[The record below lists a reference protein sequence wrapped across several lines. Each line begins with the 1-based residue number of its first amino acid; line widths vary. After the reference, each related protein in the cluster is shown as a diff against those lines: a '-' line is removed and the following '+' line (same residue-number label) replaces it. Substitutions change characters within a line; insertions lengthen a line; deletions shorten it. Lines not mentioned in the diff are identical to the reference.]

1 MKILAFSLLTMMLMA
16 SANAQETKID
26 LASFKEVKGY
36 DQLNITLEKSSK
48 NQAVVSGDHQSEVK
62 IVNDKGLLKIRMEL
76 DNILKGKNTSVTLY
90 HTEDLVLVDA
100 NEGANMD
107 SKEALMAS
115 TLALRAQEG
124 GKIKLKVQSR
134 NLSSKAVT
142 GGIIEVSGSA
152 TEQEVTV
159 RTGGEY
165 LGKNLKTEQTDVTVF
180 AGGKAAISASE
191 YVEANVTA
199 GGSIEVFGNPKQI
212 ERNETFGGSI
222 KKM

>member
-1 MKILAFSLLTMMLMA
+1 MKILTISIMTMMLMA
-16 SANAQETKID
+16 STNAQETKID
-26 LASFKEVKGY
+26 LASFKEVKGN
-36 DQLNITLEKSSK
+36 DQLNITLEKSSQ
-48 NQAVVSGDHQSEVK
+48 NQAVVSGGHQSEVK

-90 HTEDLVLVDA
+90 HTEDLILVDA
-100 NEGANMD
+100 NEGATID
-107 SKEALMAS
+107 SKDALMAS
-115 TLALRAQEG
+115 TLTLRAQEG
-124 GKIKLKVQSR
+124 GRIKLRAQSR

-165 LGKNLKTEQTDVTVF
+165 QGKNLKTEQTDVTVF

-199 GGSIEVFGNPKQI
+199 GGSIAVFGNPKQI

>member
-1 MKILAFSLLTMMLMA
+1 MKIKAFIISTLALIA
-16 SANAQETKID
+16 STNAQNTEID
-26 LASFKEVKGY
+26 LAMFSELKGY

-48 NQAVVSGDHQSEVK
+48 NQAVVSGDHRSEVK
-62 IVNDKGLLKIRMEL
+62 IVNDHGLLKIRMEI
-76 DNILKGKNTSVTLY
+76 DNSLKGKNTYVTLY
-90 HTEDLVLVDA
+90 HTEDLILVDA
-100 NEGANMD
+100 NEGAKIVGND
-107 SKEALMAS
+107 DLKANALS
-115 TLALRAQEG
+115 LRAQEG
-124 GKIKLKVQSR
+124 GKVKVKVQSR
-134 NLSSKAVT
+134 NLNAKAVT
-142 GGIIEVSGSA
+142 GGMIEVSG
-152 TEQEVTV
+152 TVGDQDVTV

-199 GGSIEVFGNPKQI
+199 GGFIEVFGNPKQI